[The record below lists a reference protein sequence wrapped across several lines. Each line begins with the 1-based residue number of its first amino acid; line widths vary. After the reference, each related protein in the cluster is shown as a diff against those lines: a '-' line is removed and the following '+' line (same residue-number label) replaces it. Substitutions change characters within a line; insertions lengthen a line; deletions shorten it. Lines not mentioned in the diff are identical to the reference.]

1 MAMMSG
7 TNVDAQLLVE
17 SHSTEFVLDLLEK

>member
-7 TNVDAQLLVE
+7 TNVDARRLVE
-17 SHSTEFVLDLLEK
+17 LHSIEFVLDLLEK